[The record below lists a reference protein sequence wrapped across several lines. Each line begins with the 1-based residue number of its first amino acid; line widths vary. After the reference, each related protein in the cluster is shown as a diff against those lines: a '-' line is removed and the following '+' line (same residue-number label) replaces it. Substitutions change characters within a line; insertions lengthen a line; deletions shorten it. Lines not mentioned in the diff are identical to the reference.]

1 MSYIIDISF
10 HYSKLNRKKI
20 RLAHGSCKTYNICY
34 LGICNICNK
43 PYTGRTVDPLRTRIN
58 GHRHSY
64 KEVLKKAAD
73 NNLQQLDTNNDLYSL
88 GLHLHVDHGLT
99 DPNAFDKNYKFSILE
114 NVSPSEI
121 EVKEYKWMHHINSF
135 QPNGINTEYPFGIP
149 YLGQ

>member
-1 MSYIIDISF
+1 MLLTSASTVV
-10 HYSKLNRKKI
+10 NRKKI

-64 KEVLKKAAD
+64 REVLKKAAD
-73 NNLQQLDTNNDLYSL
+73 NNLQKLDTNNDLYSL